1 MIIGNSLESKSA
13 ITSSKLVIVNHSSI
27 AHPPQVPAH
36 DVTEQHNSTQHNTTQ
51 HTPLKQAQA
60 GNKTKTNR
68 ANAGTRKGVVQS
80 EKRNDTAMTT
90 R

>member
-1 MIIGNSLESKSA
+1 MMSQNN
-13 ITSSKLVIVNHSSI
+13 T
-27 AHPPQVPAH
+27 
-36 DVTEQHNSTQHNTTQ
+36 TQLNTTQ
-51 HTPLKQAQA
+51 HNKTPLKQTQA

>member
-1 MIIGNSLESKSA
+1 MGNSLESKSA
-13 ITSSKLVIVNHSSI
+13 ITSSKLVIVSHSSI

-36 DVTEQHNSTQHNTTQ
+36 DVTEQHNTTQ
-51 HTPLKQAQA
+51 TSSSWKQ
-60 GNKTKTNR
+60 NKNNQSKSEQIR
-68 ANAGTRKGVVQS
+68 ANAETRKGVVQS

>member
-1 MIIGNSLESKSA
+1 MMSQNNTTQL
-13 ITSSKLVIVNHSSI
+13 
-27 AHPPQVPAH
+27 
-36 DVTEQHNSTQHNTTQ
+36 NSTQHNTTQ
-51 HTPLKQAQA
+51 HNTTPLKQAQA
-60 GNKTKTNR
+60 GNETKTNR